1 MPDFK
6 KLFQEVLHQRPDI
19 DESTLSGLIQEKK
32 KRVGAGYLT
41 DQGAL
46 FLVAADLGVSLEAV
60 AAATITLKDLYIGA
74 NEITVVGRVFAL
86 YPAQKYQKR
95 DGTEGE
101 YRRIILFDSDTFV
114 RVTLWDD
121 KARVVDQLGIG
132 PNSIVTVLKG
142 YAKAGLDGSPVLN
155 VGARGNL
162 EILQGEEAESK
173 LPTIEKISKDVSS
186 ISSPETYLAVHGYV
200 RSPPKLSEFT
210 RKDGTP
216 GKVINLYLTGLQ
228 NGRETRVAIWGTGST
243 TILNLPVNAFV
254 RMVNAKARIMPHG
267 EIELHGDE
275 STILELLPSQP
286 EVAHG
291 EQPQY
296 DLLRLVSLGTS
307 LPEKDGT
314 QSVAGILVD
323 ENKNLF
329 TIIARDEA
337 HGILSQYSNDSFV
350 ECVVGGPTKSVIV
363 CRSSDDLRLAGET
376 ELHYP
381 GFKELVTK
389 INVVKEGSTPL
400 FLEVIALSRSNVQEV
415 VARDGST
422 VKRGEVVVGDE
433 TGETRIVAWR
443 NLTRLL
449 EGISPGQRLW
459 LRGLVAQ
466 PDRNGISLQVR
477 SFSSIDRLS

>member
-1 MPDFK
+1 MPDFR

-74 NEITVVGRVFAL
+74 NEITVVGRVFAS

-95 DGTEGE
+95 DGTEGG

-121 KARVVDQLGIG
+121 KAPMVDQLGIG
-132 PNSIVTVLKG
+132 PNSIITVLKG
-142 YAKAGLDGSPVLN
+142 YVKVGLDGSPVLN

-162 EILQGEEAESK
+162 EILQDEETESK
-173 LPTIEKISKDVSS
+173 LPTIEKISKDVSLV
-186 ISSPETYLAVHGYV
+186 SSPETYLAVHGFV

-216 GKVINLYLTGLQ
+216 GKVINLYLTGLH
-228 NGRETRVAIWGTGST
+228 NGRETRVAIWGSRST
-243 TILNLPVNAFV
+243 DILNLPLNTFV
-254 RMVNAKARIMPHG
+254 RLVSVKARILPHG

-275 STILELLPSQP
+275 STIVEILPAQAQ
-286 EVAHG
+286 VAHG
-291 EQPQY
+291 EQAEY
-296 DLLRLVSLGTS
+296 NLFRLVSLGTS
-307 LPEKDGT
+307 LSEKDGT

-323 ENKNLF
+323 ENKNLS

-337 HGILSQYSNDSFV
+337 HRVLSQCSNDSFV

-363 CRSSDDLRLAGET
+363 CRSSDDLKLAGET
-376 ELHYP
+376 KQPYP

-389 INVVKEGSTPL
+389 INVVKEGSMPL
-400 FLEVIALSRSNVQEV
+400 FLEVIALSRSNLQEV
-415 VARDGST
+415 VTRDGST
-422 VKRGEVVVGDE
+422 VKRGDVVVGDE
-433 TGETRIVAWR
+433 TGEIRIVAWR
-443 NLTRLL
+443 NLTKLL

-459 LRGLVAQ
+459 LRALVAQ
-466 PDRNGISLQVR
+466 PDRNGISLQGR